1 VKTTKESFDELHKAV
16 GKLVREIRDS
26 IGYVLC
32 ELAFRYQIDDD
43 IFNDDL
49 NVKKECPFWIKF
61 RVWFFG
67 KCYHYGCWFY
77 S

>member
-1 VKTTKESFDELHKAV
+1 VKTTKESFDELYEAL
-16 GKLVREIRDS
+16 GKLKIEIKDG

-32 ELAFRYQIDDD
+32 ELAFRYQID
-43 IFNDDL
+43 DDL

-61 RVWFFG
+61 RVWFFS
-67 KCYHYGCWFY
+67 KCYHYGCYFY